1 MLTRDQVIEQMAAA
15 GLPSLPSGH
24 PVLDGRAH
32 RFGPKKK
39 AWYVLRELKLDSG
52 REVVT
57 GAFGIWQGQDPNSI
71 AVKADWAGVS
81 PEERAEA
88 ERKQAAYERAEAE
101 RKQRKA
107 EMAANRGRHA
117 WTAAADSDEP
127 SAYLARKRVGSE
139 KTRVDADGVLLI
151 PVCKYS
157 PAGANLAGL
166 QRIQP
171 DGEKR
176 FSSGIDMIGGGCLLG
191 RIKADAPPALIE
203 IGEGY
208 ATCETVRMATDF
220 DTPTMVAFNA
230 GNLMPVAQQLRRDF
244 PAAHLLFLA
253 DDDMRIVARLSE
265 FLLKEFDTA
274 WTPVID
280 GKDVELTS
288 AGGDTV
294 HVRATWRDDQ
304 TGTPYIEADIRS
316 GRRVQLTK
324 FENAGVSRSRAAA
337 RAVGN
342 ASVVIPV
349 FAARAADSKDSDFND
364 LYLAESLDIVRE
376 QVLAARSHALT
387 VAEAPA
393 PTAADD
399 EPPAYLSDAPMP
411 DAPPAAEPQDIQG
424 DMRAPT
430 LEVLLEHFQLIYP
443 TTDVWDSRRKQR
455 LKKSAFTSWVGKEL
469 ASSWEKAPNRRT
481 ILRESLPTLVG
492 GKAVEGSGSG
502 GKLGEMLDNLTLLRG
517 TETVW
522 DAIGQQVMSL
532 GAVRAD
538 YTAELT
544 GKWQEH
550 TQRKTIEARNLVFDP
565 TQLADPV
572 SCVNIFLGWPLKP
585 KHDPKLIEPILA
597 LLASLC
603 DAEDRADVYME
614 WILRWLAYPLQHPGA
629 KMQTALL
636 MFGEKQGTGKSLF
649 FEGVMLPIF
658 GDYGTV
664 ASQHQLDSSFT
675 SWRSKKLFVL
685 FEEVLSRD
693 DKYSH
698 NGTLKYMITGK
709 TMNINEKNLPARDER
724 NHMNSVFLS
733 NEPQPIPIEL
743 EDRRFMVI
751 EARRKQDPAFYN
763 QVKDAIANGAIE
775 AFYHFLLTLPL
786 DDFNEHTKPPMT
798 LAKERVIEFGL
809 AGWMSFHRAW
819 KDGYLD
825 APYCSCLSEDLYII
839 YKRWCDKSGEKPLTL
854 CKFAGLIGGRETKAK
869 KSVAVD
875 SKHKKTR
882 MVFVVENAD
891 FPHPLDEQIAKF
903 RELGKVRA
911 DRALQGYAE

>member
-1 MLTRDQVIEQMAAA
+1 MLTREEVIQQMAAE
-15 GLPSLPSGH
+15 GLPRLPDGH
-24 PVLDGRAH
+24 PVLNGKAQ

-39 AWYVLRELKLDSG
+39 AWYVLREIELKSG
-52 REVVT
+52 RKIVT
-57 GAFGIWQGQDPNSI
+57 GAFGVWQGQNPNSI
-71 AVKADWAGVS
+71 PITMDWAGLS

-88 ERKQAAYERAEAE
+88 ERKQAAHERAEAE

-107 EMAANRGRHA
+107 ELAAGRARQA
-117 WTAAADSDEP
+117 WAAAADSDQP
-127 SAYLARKRVGSE
+127 SAYLARKRVQSE
-139 KTRVDADGVLLI
+139 KTRVDQDGVLLV
-151 PVCKYS
+151 PVMKYS
-157 PAGANLAGL
+157 ESGATLAGL

-176 FSSGIDMIGGGCLLG
+176 FSSGIDMVAGACLLG
-191 RIKADAPPALIE
+191 RLSPETRLIE

-220 DTPTMVAFNA
+220 DTPVMVAFNA
-230 GNLMPVAQQLRRDF
+230 GNLLPVARLLRELF
-244 PAAHLLFLA
+244 PDAHLLFHA
-253 DDDMRIVARLSE
+253 DDDMRLIARLGE
-265 FLLKEFDTA
+265 FLLKEYDTV
-274 WTPVID
+274 WEPVID
-280 GKDVELTS
+280 GKDHELS
-288 AGGDTV
+288 NAGGDAV
-294 HVRATWRDDQ
+294 CVRATWREDM
-304 TGTPYIEADIRS
+304 TKTPYIEADIRS
-316 GRRVQLTK
+316 GRRVQVTK

-342 ASVVIPV
+342 ASVSIPV
-349 FAARAADSKDSDFND
+349 FADRPADSKASDYND
-364 LYLAESLDIVRE
+364 LYLAESLDVVRD
-376 QVLAARSHALT
+376 QVLVARSRALT
-387 VAEAPA
+387 MSEESQPVASEE
-393 PTAADD
+393 DL
-399 EPPAYLSDAPMP
+399 PAYLDAAPLP
-411 DAPPAAEPQDIQG
+411 DVLPAAEPQDIQS

-430 LEVLLEHFQLIYP
+430 LDVLLEHFQLIYP

-455 LKKSAFTSWVGKEL
+455 LKKSAFTAWVGKEL
-469 ASSWEKAPNRRT
+469 AAGWEKAPNRRT
-481 ILRESLPTLVG
+481 IMRDSLPTLVG
-492 GKAVEGSGSG
+492 GKAVEGNGSG

-522 DAIGQQVMSL
+522 DGIGQQVMSL

-550 TQRKTIEARNLVFDP
+550 AQRKTIEARNLVFDP

-572 SCVNIFLGWPLKP
+572 SHVNIFLGWPLKP
-585 KHDPKLIEPILA
+585 KHDPDLIKPILA

-603 DAEDRADVYME
+603 DAEDRADEYME

-664 ASQHQLDSSFT
+664 ASQHQLDSTFT

-854 CKFAGLIGGRETKAK
+854 CKFAGLIGGREHKAK

>member
-1 MLTRDQVIEQMAAA
+1 MLTREQIITQMADA
-15 GLPSLPSGH
+15 GLPPLPNGH
-24 PVLDGRAH
+24 PIFDGKAH

-39 AWYVLRELKLDSG
+39 AWYLFRQLTLDSG
-52 REVVT
+52 AEVRT
-57 GAFGIWQGQDPNSI
+57 GAFGIWQGQNPNSI
-71 AVKADWAGVS
+71 ALAMDWTGVS
-81 PEERAEA
+81 SEERAEA
-88 ERKQAAYERAEAE
+88 QRKQEAYEKAEAE
-101 RKQRKA
+101 RKKRKA
-107 EMAANRGRHA
+107 ELAANRARHA
-117 WTAAADSDEP
+117 WAEAADSDQP
-127 SAYLARKRVGSE
+127 SAYLARKRVSSE
-139 KTRVDADGVLLI
+139 KTRVDNEGVLLV
-151 PVCKYS
+151 PVLKYS
-157 PAGANLAGL
+157 TGGAALAGL

-176 FSSGIDMIGGGCLLG
+176 FSSGIDMVGGACLLG
-191 RIKADAPPALIE
+191 RLAADTKLIE

-208 ATCETVRMATDF
+208 ATCETSRMATDF
-220 DTPTMVAFNA
+220 DTPVMVAFNA
-230 GNLMPVAQQLRRDF
+230 GNLLPVAQRLRADF
-244 PAAHLLFLA
+244 PDAHLLFLA
-253 DDDMRIVARLSE
+253 DDDMRVVARLRE
-265 FLLKEFDTA
+265 FLLTEYATTWD
-274 WTPVID
+274 PVID
-280 GKDVELTS
+280 GSDHDLKSES
-288 AGGDTV
+288 GETV
-294 HVRATWRDDQ
+294 CIRATWREDK

-316 GRRVQLTK
+316 GRRIQLTK

-349 FAARAADSKDSDFND
+349 FADRATDSKDSDFND
-364 LYLAESLDIVRE
+364 LYLAESLDVVRD
-376 QVLAARSHALT
+376 QVLAARSRALT
-387 VAEAPA
+387 V
-393 PTAADD
+393 TD
-399 EPPAYLSDAPMP
+399 
-411 DAPPAAEPQDIQG
+411 AAEPVVAEDGLPAYMDGVPLPEAPTPSESQDAQV

-455 LKKSAFTSWVGKEL
+455 LKRSAFTAWVGKEL
-469 ASSWEKAPNRRT
+469 AAGWEKAPNRRT
-481 ILRESLPTLVG
+481 IMRDSLPTLIG
-492 GKAVEGSGSG
+492 GKAAEGNGSG

-522 DAIGQQVMSL
+522 DGIGQQVMSL

-550 TQRKTIEARNLVFDP
+550 AQRKTIEARNLVFDP
-565 TQLADPV
+565 TQQADPV

-585 KHDPKLIEPILA
+585 KRDPELIKPILA

-603 DAEDRADVYME
+603 DAEDRAEEYME

-649 FEGVMLPIF
+649 FEGVMLPMF

-664 ASQHQLDSSFT
+664 ASQHQLDSTFT

-751 EARRKQDPAFYN
+751 EARRKQDPAFYD
-763 QVKDAIANGAIE
+763 QVKDAIAKGAIE
-775 AFYHFLLTLPL
+775 AFYHFLLELPL
-786 DDFNEHTKPPMT
+786 DGFNEHTKPPMT

-854 CKFAGLIGGRETKAK
+854 CKFAGLIGGREHKAK

-882 MVFVVENAD
+882 MVFVVENED

>member
-15 GLPSLPSGH
+15 GLPALPQGH
-24 PVLDGRAH
+24 PVLDGKAH
-32 RFGPKKK
+32 RFGPKSK
-39 AWYVLRELKLDSG
+39 AWYLLRELKLNSG

-57 GAFGIWQGQDPNSI
+57 GAFGIWQGQNPNSI
-71 AVKADWAGVS
+71 PVKMEWAGVS
-81 PEERAEA
+81 PEERADA
-88 ERKQAAYERAEAE
+88 ERKQAAYDRAQAE

-107 EMAANRGRHA
+107 ELAANRARA
-117 WTAAADSDEP
+117 DWTAAADSDQP

-139 KTRVDADGVLLI
+139 KTRVDKDGVLLV

-157 PAGANLAGL
+157 AGGATLAGL

-171 DGEKR
+171 DGDKR
-176 FSSGIDMIGGGCLLG
+176 FSSGIDMVAGGCLLG
-191 RIKADAPPALIE
+191 KASGDTPLIE

-208 ATCETVRMATDF
+208 ATCETVRMATEF
-220 DTPTMVAFNA
+220 DTPVMVAFNA
-230 GNLMPVAQQLRRDF
+230 GNLLPVAKQLRADF
-244 PAAHLLFLA
+244 PDAHLLFLA
-253 DDDMRIVARLSE
+253 DDDMRVVARLRE
-265 FLLKEFDTA
+265 FLEKEFDA
-274 WTPVID
+274 KWEPVID
-280 GKDVELTS
+280 GADHQLLTAS
-288 AGGDTV
+288 GDAMQ
-294 HVRATWRDDQ
+294 VRATWRDDA
-304 TGTPYIEADIRS
+304 TGTPYIEADIRA

-342 ASVVIPV
+342 ASVVAPV
-349 FAARAADSKDSDFND
+349 FAARADDSKASDFND
-364 LYLAESLDIVRE
+364 LYLAESLDVVRE
-376 QVLAARSHALT
+376 QIQAARSRALT
-387 VAEAPA
+387 VAEPDAPA
-393 PTAADD
+393 AADD
-399 EPPAYLSDAPMP
+399 DLPAYLDDVPLP
-411 DAPPAAEPQDIQG
+411 EAPPASEPQDIQG

-430 LEVLLEHFQLIYP
+430 LEVLLAHFQLIYP

-455 LKKSAFTSWVGKEL
+455 LKKSAFTAWVGKDL
-469 ASSWEKAPNRRT
+469 ASNWEKDPGRRAINRDT
-481 ILRESLPTLVG
+481 LPTLIG
-492 GKAVEGSGSG
+492 GKAVEGNGSG

-522 DAIGQQVMSL
+522 DGIGQQVMSL

-544 GKWQEH
+544 SKWQEH
-550 TQRKTIEARNLVFDP
+550 ALRKTIEARNLVFDP
-565 TQLADPV
+565 TQQADLV

-585 KHDPKLIEPILA
+585 VPNEELVKPILA

-603 DAEDRADVYME
+603 DAEDRAEEHME

-649 FEGVMLPIF
+649 FEGVMLPMF

-664 ASQHQLDSSFT
+664 ASQHQLDSTFT
-675 SWRSKKLFVL
+675 SWRSRKLFVL

-709 TMNINEKNLPARDER
+709 TMNINEKNLPARDEC

-763 QVKDAIANGAIE
+763 QVKDAIAAGAIE
-775 AFYHFLLTLPL
+775 AFYHFLLNLPL

-819 KDGYLD
+819 KDGFLD

-839 YKRWCDKSGEKPLTL
+839 YKRWCDKAGEKPLTL
-854 CKFAGLIGGRETKAK
+854 CKFAGLIGGREHKAK

-882 MVFVVENAD
+882 MTFVVENPD
-891 FPHPLDEQIAKF
+891 FPDPLDEQIAKF

>member
-24 PVLDGRAH
+24 PVLDGKAH
-32 RFGPKKK
+32 RFGPKNK
-39 AWYVLRELKLDSG
+39 AWYLLRELKLDSG

-57 GAFGIWQGQDPNSI
+57 GAFGIWQGQNPNSI
-71 AVKADWAGVS
+71 TVKMDWSGVTA
-81 PEERAEA
+81 EERAEA
-88 ERKQAAYERAEAE
+88 ERKQAAYERAQAE

-107 EMAANRGRHA
+107 EMAANRARQA

-139 KTRVDADGVLLI
+139 KTRVDADGVLLV

-171 DGEKR
+171 NGEKR
-176 FSSGIDMIGGGCLLG
+176 FNSGIDMVGGGCLLG
-191 RIKADAPPALIE
+191 RTNDAALIA

-208 ATCETVRMATDF
+208 ATCETVRMATEF
-220 DTPTMVAFNA
+220 DMPVMVAFNA
-230 GNLMPVAQQLRRDF
+230 GNLLPVAKQLRADF
-244 PAAHLLFLA
+244 PDAHLLLLA
-253 DDDMRIVARLSE
+253 DDDMRIVARLGE

-280 GKDVELTS
+280 GNDVELTS
-288 AGGDTV
+288 TGGDAV
-294 HVRATWRDDQ
+294 HVRATWREDQ

-342 ASVVIPV
+342 ASVVIPA
-349 FAARAADSKDSDFND
+349 FANRADDSKDSDFND
-364 LYLAESLDIVRE
+364 LYLAESLDVVRE
-376 QVLAARSHALT
+376 QLLAARSRALT
-387 VAEAPA
+387 IAEAPQPA
-393 PTAADD
+393 VASD
-399 EPPAYLSDAPMP
+399 EPPAYLD
-411 DAPPAAEPQDIQG
+411 DAPPPNALPAAASQEV
-424 DMRAPT
+424 MRAPT
-430 LEVLLEHFQLIYP
+430 LDELLAHFQLIYG
-443 TTDVWDSRRKQR
+443 TTDVWDSRRQQR
-455 LKKSAFTSWVGKEL
+455 LKKSAFVAVVGKEL
-469 ASSWEKAPNRRT
+469 ALSWEKNPGRRM
-481 ILRESLPTLVG
+481 IDRAELPTLVG
-492 GKAVEGSGSG
+492 GKAVEGNGSG

-522 DAIGQQVMSL
+522 DGIGQQVMSL

-550 TQRKTIEARNLVFDP
+550 ALRKTIEARNLVFDP
-565 TQLADPV
+565 TQQADPAAH
-572 SCVNIFLGWPLKP
+572 VNIFLGWPLKP
-585 KHDPKLIEPILA
+585 KANPTLIQPILA

-603 DAEDRADVYME
+603 DAEDRADEYME
-614 WILRWLAYPLQHPGA
+614 WILRWLAYPLQYPGA

-751 EARRKQDPAFYN
+751 EARRKQDPAFYD
-763 QVKDAIANGAIE
+763 QVKDAIAAGAIE
-775 AFYHFLLTLPL
+775 AFYHFLLEFPL
-786 DDFNEHTKPPMT
+786 DGFNEHTKPPMT

-882 MVFVVENAD
+882 MVFVVDNDD

>member
-1 MLTRDQVIEQMAAA
+1 MLTREEVIQQMAMA
-15 GLPSLPSGH
+15 GLPALPDGH
-24 PVLDGRAH
+24 PILDGKSH

-39 AWYVLRELKLDSG
+39 AWYLLRELNLDSG
-52 REVVT
+52 LNVVT

-71 AVKADWAGVS
+71 AVKIDWAAVS
-81 PEERAEA
+81 PEDRAEA

-107 EMAANRGRHA
+107 EMAANRARQA
-117 WTAAADSDEP
+117 WTAAADSDQP
-127 SAYLARKRVGSE
+127 SPYLARKRVQSE
-139 KTRVDADGVLLI
+139 KTRVDVDGVLLV
-151 PVCKYS
+151 PVMKYS
-157 PAGANLAGL
+157 EAGATLAGL
-166 QRIQP
+166 QRIQA

-176 FSSGIDMIGGGCLLG
+176 FSSGIDMVGGACLLG
-191 RIKADAPPALIE
+191 RLTPETTLIE

-220 DTPTMVAFNA
+220 DTPAMVAFNA
-230 GNLMPVAQQLRRDF
+230 GNLLPVGKQLRALF
-244 PAAHLLFLA
+244 PDAHLLFLA
-253 DDDMRIVARLSE
+253 DDDMRVVARLSE
-265 FLLKEFDTA
+265 FLLKEYDTE

-280 GKDVELTS
+280 GGDHELVDER
-288 AGGDTV
+288 GDAV
-294 HVRATWRDDQ
+294 CVRATWREDA
-304 TGTPYIEADIRS
+304 TKTSYIEADVRA
-316 GRRVQLTK
+316 GRRVQLLK

-342 ASVVIPV
+342 ASVVIPA
-349 FAARAADSKDSDFND
+349 FAERADDSKDSDFND
-364 LYLAESLDIVRE
+364 LYLAESLDVVRD
-376 QVLAARSHALT
+376 QVLAARSRSLSAP
-387 VAEAPA
+387 PA
-393 PTAADD
+393 PEASD
-399 EPPAYLSDAPMP
+399 EPPAYLSDAPLP
-411 DAPPAAEPQDIQG
+411 DVPPADVQHDMQG
-424 DMRAPT
+424 DMRAPS

-469 ASSWEKAPNRRT
+469 AAGWEKAPNRRT
-481 ILRESLPTLVG
+481 ILRDSLPTLIG
-492 GKAVEGSGSG
+492 GKAAEGNGSG

-522 DAIGQQVMSL
+522 DGIGQQVMSL

-550 TQRKTIEARNLVFDP
+550 GQRKTIEARNLVFDP
-565 TQLADPV
+565 TQQADPV
-572 SCVNIFLGWPLKP
+572 SHVNIFLGWPLKP
-585 KHDPKLIEPILA
+585 QYKPELITPILA

-603 DAEDRADVYME
+603 DAEDRADEHME

-763 QVKDAIANGAIE
+763 QVKDAIAQGAIE

-786 DDFNEHTKPPMT
+786 DDFNEHSKPPMT

-809 AGWMSFHRAW
+809 AGWMSFHRTW

-882 MVFVVENAD
+882 MVFVVENDD

>member
-1 MLTRDQVIEQMAAA
+1 MLTREQVIEQMSAA
-15 GLPSLPSGH
+15 GLPALPQGH
-24 PVLDGRAH
+24 PVFDGKAH

-39 AWYVLRELKLDSG
+39 AWYLLRELKLDSG

-57 GAFGIWQGQDPNSI
+57 GAFGIWQGQNPNSI
-71 AVKADWAGVS
+71 TVKMDWAGVS

-107 EMAANRGRHA
+107 EMAANRGRQA
-117 WTAAADSDEP
+117 WAAAADSDEP

-139 KTRVDADGVLLI
+139 KTRVDADGVLLV
-151 PVCKYS
+151 PVCKYADGTAS
-157 PAGANLAGL
+157 LAGL

-176 FSSGIDMIGGGCLLG
+176 FSSGIDMIGGACLLG
-191 RIKADAPPALIE
+191 RTNGATLIA

-208 ATCETVRMATDF
+208 ATCETVRMATEF
-220 DTPTMVAFNA
+220 DMPVMVAFNA
-230 GNLMPVAQQLRRDF
+230 GNLLHVAKQLRADF
-244 PAAHLLFLA
+244 PDAHLLLLA
-253 DDDMRIVARLSE
+253 DDDMRLVARLGE
-265 FLLKEFDTA
+265 FLLNEFDTE
-274 WTPVID
+274 WVPVVD
-280 GKDVELTS
+280 GNDVELTS
-288 AGGDTV
+288 AGGDVV
-294 HVRATWRDDQ
+294 HVRATWREDQ

-342 ASVVIPV
+342 ASVVIPL
-349 FAARAADSKDSDFND
+349 FSARADDSKESDFND
-364 LYLAESLDIVRE
+364 LYLAESLDVVRE
-376 QVLAARSHALT
+376 QVLAARSRALT
-387 VAEAPA
+387 VTEAVSHEL
-393 PTAADD
+393 AAD
-399 EPPAYLSDAPMP
+399 EPPAYLDDASMP
-411 DAPPAAEPQDIQG
+411 DVPPAGEPQEVEG
-424 DMRAPT
+424 SMRVPT
-430 LEVLLEHFQLIYP
+430 LDVLLAHFQLIYP

-455 LKKSAFTSWVGKEL
+455 LKKSAFTAWVGKEL
-469 ASSWEKAPNRRT
+469 AASWEKDPKRRT
-481 ILRESLPTLVG
+481 ILRDSLPTLVG

-550 TQRKTIEARNLVFDP
+550 AQRKTIEARNLVFDP

-585 KHDPKLIEPILA
+585 KHNPKLIQPILA

-603 DAEDRADVYME
+603 DAEDRPEEHIE

-649 FEGVMLPIF
+649 FEGVMLPMF

-664 ASQHQLDSSFT
+664 ASQHQLDSTFT

-751 EARRKQDPAFYN
+751 EARRKQDPAFYD
-763 QVKDAIANGAIE
+763 QVKDAIAAGAIE
-775 AFYHFLLTLPL
+775 AFYHFLLNLPL

-839 YKRWCDKSGEKPLTL
+839 YKRWCDKAGEKPLTL
-854 CKFAGLIGGRETKAK
+854 CKFAGLIGGREHKAK

-882 MVFVVENAD
+882 MVFVVDNAD

-903 RELGKVRA
+903 RDLGKVRA

>member
-1 MLTRDQVIEQMAAA
+1 MLTREEVIQQMAAE
-15 GLPSLPSGH
+15 GLPRLPDGH
-24 PVLDGRAH
+24 PVLNGKAQ

-39 AWYVLRELKLDSG
+39 AWYVLREIELKSG
-52 REVVT
+52 RKIVT
-57 GAFGIWQGQDPNSI
+57 GAFGVWQGQNPNSI
-71 AVKADWAGVS
+71 PVTMDWAGLS

-88 ERKQAAYERAEAE
+88 ERKQAAHERAEAE

-107 EMAANRGRHA
+107 ELAAGRARQA
-117 WTAAADSDEP
+117 WAEAADSDQP
-127 SAYLARKRVGSE
+127 SAYLARKRVQSE
-139 KTRVDADGVLLI
+139 KTRVDQDGVLLV
-151 PVCKYS
+151 PVMKYS
-157 PAGANLAGL
+157 EAGAALAGL

-176 FSSGIDMIGGGCLLG
+176 FSSGIDMVGGACLLG
-191 RIKADAPPALIE
+191 RLSEETRLIE

-208 ATCETVRMATDF
+208 ATCETARMATDF
-220 DTPTMVAFNA
+220 DTPAMVAFNA
-230 GNLMPVAQQLRRDF
+230 GNLLPVAKQLRADF
-244 PAAHLLFLA
+244 PDAHLLFLA
-253 DDDMRIVARLSE
+253 DDDMRVVARLGE
-265 FLLKEFDTA
+265 FLLKEYDTE
-274 WTPVID
+274 WEPVID
-280 GKDVELTS
+280 GEDHDLVS

-294 HVRATWRDDQ
+294 CVRATWREDS
-304 TGTPYIEADIRS
+304 TKTPYIEADVRA
-316 GRRVQLTK
+316 GRRVQQLK

-342 ASVVIPV
+342 ASVVVPV
-349 FAARAADSKDSDFND
+349 FASRAADSKESDFND
-364 LYLAESLDIVRE
+364 LYLAESLDVVRE
-376 QVLAARSHALT
+376 QILAARSRALT
-387 VAEAPA
+387 VTEGPQPIEAGE
-393 PTAADD
+393 
-399 EPPAYLSDAPMP
+399 EPPAYLSEAPLP
-411 DAPPAAEPQDIQG
+411 DTPPADEPQDIQA

-430 LEVLLEHFQLIYP
+430 LEILLEHFQLIYP

-455 LKKSAFTSWVGKEL
+455 LKKSAFTAWVGKEL
-469 ASSWEKAPNRRT
+469 AAGWEKSTSRRT
-481 ILRESLPTLVG
+481 IMRDSLPTLVG
-492 GKAVEGSGSG
+492 GKAVEGNGSG

-550 TQRKTIEARNLVFDP
+550 AQRKTIEARNLVFDP

-572 SCVNIFLGWPLKP
+572 SHVNIFLGWPLKP
-585 KHDPKLIEPILA
+585 KHDPELIKPILA

-603 DAEDRADVYME
+603 DAEDRADEYME

-664 ASQHQLDSSFT
+664 ASQHQLDSTFT

-763 QVKDAIANGAIE
+763 QVKDAIAKGAIE

-854 CKFAGLIGGRETKAK
+854 CKFAGLIGGREHKAK

>member
-1 MLTRDQVIEQMAAA
+1 MATLDQVLAQMLAEDMPA
-15 GLPSLPSGH
+15 LPSGH
-24 PVLDGRAH
+24 PLLDGKVH

-39 AWYVLRELKLDSG
+39 AWYVLRETKLRSG
-52 REVVT
+52 RQVIT
-57 GAFGIWQGQDPNSI
+57 GAFGVWQGQSQNAIPVTI
-71 AVKADWAGVS
+71 DWTGVS

-88 ERKQAAYERAEAE
+88 ERKQAERERAEAV

-107 EMAANRGRHA
+107 EMAANRARAA
-117 WTAAADSDEP
+117 WSAAADSEVQ
-127 SAYLARKRVGSE
+127 SAYLVRKRIGSE
-139 KTRVDADGVLLI
+139 GTRVDQDGVLLV
-151 PVCKYS
+151 PVRKYS
-157 PAGANLAGL
+157 PEGARLVGL
-166 QRIQP
+166 QRIAA
-171 DGEKR
+171 DGSKK
-176 FSSGIDMIGGGCLLG
+176 FSSGMDMVGGCLLLG
-191 RIKADAPPALIE
+191 RATQDTPLIE
-203 IGEGY
+203 VGEGY
-208 ATCETVRMATDF
+208 ATCETARMATGF
-220 DTPTMVAFNA
+220 DTPVVVAYNA
-230 GNLMPVAQQLRRDF
+230 GGLMAVAMQLRRDF
-244 PAAHLLFLA
+244 PSAHLLFLA
-253 DDDMRIVARLSE
+253 DDDMRIIARLRE
-265 FLLKEFDTA
+265 TLLEDFDTA
-274 WTPVID
+274 WEPVVDGID
-280 GKDVELTS
+280 HEIESSTGDV
-288 AGGDTV
+288 V
-294 HVRATWRDDQ
+294 RVRATWRKDRTD
-304 TGTPYIEADIRS
+304 TPYIEADIRA
-316 GRRVQLTK
+316 GRKVRLLK

-342 ASVVIPV
+342 ASVVIPQ
-349 FAARAADSKDSDFND
+349 FANRADDSKDSDCND
-364 LYLAESLDIVRE
+364 LYLAESLDVVRD
-376 QVLAARSHALT
+376 QLLDARSRALAA
-387 VAEAPA
+387 AETIGPA
-393 PTAADD
+393 TAEE
-399 EPPAYLSDAPMP
+399 EPPAYMDDVPLPEG
-411 DAPPAAEPQDIQG
+411 PPVNDPQEAQV

-455 LKKSAFTSWVGKEL
+455 LKRSAFTAWVGKEL
-469 ASSWEKAPNRRT
+469 AAGWEKAPNRRT
-481 ILRESLPTLVG
+481 IMRDSLPTLIG
-492 GKAVEGSGSG
+492 GKAAEGTGSG

-522 DAIGQQVMSL
+522 DGIGQQVMSL

-550 TQRKTIEARNLVFDP
+550 AQRKTIEARNLVFDP
-565 TQLADPV
+565 TQQADPV

-585 KHDPKLIEPILA
+585 KRDPELIRPILA

-603 DAEDRADVYME
+603 DAEDRAEEYME

-649 FEGVMLPIF
+649 FEGVMLPMF

-664 ASQHQLDSSFT
+664 ASQHQLDSTFT

-751 EARRKQDPAFYN
+751 EARRKQDPAFYD
-763 QVKDAIANGAIE
+763 QVKDAISKGAIE
-775 AFYHFLLTLPL
+775 AFYHFLLELPL
-786 DDFNEHTKPPMT
+786 DGFNEHTKPPMT

-854 CKFAGLIGGRETKAK
+854 CKFAGLIGGREHKAK

-882 MVFVVENAD
+882 MVFVVENDD